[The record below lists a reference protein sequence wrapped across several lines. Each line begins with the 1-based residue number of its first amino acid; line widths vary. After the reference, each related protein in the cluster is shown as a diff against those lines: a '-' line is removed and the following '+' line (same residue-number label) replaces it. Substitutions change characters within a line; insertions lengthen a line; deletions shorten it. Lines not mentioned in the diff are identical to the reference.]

1 MSPFLSEFSNPWH
14 DVLAVLSAILL
25 VVVPVEQI
33 LTLKILGERNN
44 RRKRLTPYLI
54 NLAVANLVFVFS
66 SLTFSLGSNLSR
78 RYIANKA
85 TCIVFGYLQSASVLV
100 TFATFAACT
109 VIVYN
114 TATELKVNNV
124 ILNRRKDT
132 MLVLGMWL
140 YCFVILIP
148 TIIIWNRNTFH
159 PNTFGCIPIWPLKTP
174 EDIAYFVIFTI
185 LGFSMPMIVNF
196 VYSVK
201 IYLFFGS
208 NMHLLQMS
216 YSQRKRY
223 QEYKKVSKMMITSV
237 VVYSIC
243 WTPFT
248 IVGLVSLSG
257 YTPSPAL
264 RAIPYLMSMCGV
276 LFNSIIYAIFNAK

>member
-1 MSPFLSEFSNPWH
+1 M
-14 DVLAVLSAILL
+14 
-25 VVVPVEQI
+25 
-33 LTLKILGERNN
+33 
-44 RRKRLTPYLI
+44 
-54 NLAVANLVFVFS
+54 
-66 SLTFSLGSNLSR
+66 
-78 RYIANKA
+78 
-85 TCIVFGYLQSASVLV
+85 FGYLSSTSVLV

-109 VIVYN
+109 VIVYY
-114 TATELKVNNV
+114 TATELKANNV
-124 ILNRRKDT
+124 ILTKRKDT
-132 MLVLGMWL
+132 KLVLGIWL

-159 PNTFGCIPIWPLKTP
+159 PNIFGCIPIWTLKTP

-185 LGFSMPMIVNF
+185 LGFSMPMIFNF
-196 VYSVK
+196 
-201 IYLFFGS
+201 LQHAQHALPFS

-248 IVGLVSLSG
+248 IVGLVSLFG

-264 RAIPYLMSMCGV
+264 RAIPHLLSKCGV
-276 LFNSIIYAIFNAK
+276 LFNPIIYAIFNAK